1 MFPKDFILFFL
12 RPFFCC
18 QLISLAV
25 LPALRLT
32 KREREREKGRKII
45 KKKTFGIF
53 AFFIIFPAR
62 ITATTDSQSVALL
75 IKP

>member
-32 KREREREKGRKII
+32 KREREKGRKII

-62 ITATTDSQSVALL
+62 ITATTDSHSVALL